1 MRLRNTTESLKDAS
15 LLRVLFYMRMFWQPF
30 TNLIY
35 FSIGRK
41 NILSL
46 LVEIHLWEGIKR
58 RNKWNVHRWTK
69 QIDKVIVTTQW
80 IWVLTFTVW
89 LSPPILANRT
99 SIFTWTPSPTFFRT
113 KASALVSSIR
123 CGNTSW
129 NRWMCRRETC
139 VDNHFVIQ

>member
-80 IWVLTFTVW
+80 IWDPYVHSMAQSTHPGKQDIHFYMN
-89 LSPPILANRT
+89 SQPD
-99 SIFTWTPSPTFFRT
+99 IFQDKSFRT
-113 KASALVSSIR
+113 GQFHSMWEYKLK
-123 CGNTSW
+123 
-129 NRWMCRRETC
+129 
-139 VDNHFVIQ
+139 